1 VTDKTTPD
9 TTGTTGTGKKRLF
22 SITTPSIDF
31 GYRSSTVRT
40 RFTDNRIHLRLGMV
54 ASLFIGAAA
63 LLSLIAIGIG
73 QYPMTPVEIF
83 QAIFG
88 LSDERFNR
96 IVVMEWRMPVAISAV
111 LFGALLGIGG
121 AIFQSMTR
129 NPLGSPDIIGFDAG
143 SFTAVTVT
151 MLVIGSTAYW
161 NIALAAILGGV
172 VTALV
177 VFLLAR
183 KNKSVQSFRLIIVGI
198 GVSAML
204 GSLNNYLITRADV
217 EDAMMV
223 GFWSA
228 GSINRVTWE
237 SLVPVGVLGL
247 IVIILIALLA
257 PALKQMELGDDAATT
272 QGVNVERTRLALMV
286 TGVAT
291 TALVTAAAGPIS
303 FIALVAPQLARR
315 IAGTPGVTVLGA
327 AAVGAALLTFA
338 HFLSLVIAQFYRSIP
353 VGLLTVSVG
362 GIYMI
367 WLLIREARQQYGTP
381 K

>member
-1 VTDKTTPD
+1 MRTPVQD
-9 TTGTTGTGKKRLF
+9 TAKIRNA
-22 SITTPSIDF
+22 SIDF
-31 GYRSSTVRT
+31 GYLSRTVRT
-40 RFTDNRIHLRLGMV
+40 PFTDHRLHIRSGVV
-54 ASLFIGAAA
+54 ACLFIGSAA
-63 LLSLIAIGIG
+63 LLALVAIGIG
-73 QYPMTPVEIF
+73 QYPLSPLEVF
-83 QAIFG
+83 NAIIGKGEPFH
-88 LSDERFNR
+88 R
-96 IVVMEWRMPVAISAV
+96 IVVVEWRMPVAISAV
-111 LFGALLGIGG
+111 FFGALLGIGG
-121 AIFQSMTR
+121 AVFQSMTR

-143 SFTAVTVT
+143 SFTAVTLT

-161 NIALAAILGGV
+161 NIAFAAIIGGV
-172 VTALV
+172 LTAFL

-198 GVSAML
+198 GVSATL
-204 GSLNNYLITRADV
+204 GSLNAYLITRADV

-228 GSINRVTWE
+228 GSINRVTWQ
-237 SLVPVGVLGL
+237 SLLPVLAIGVLV
-247 IVIILIALLA
+247 IVLIALLA

-272 QGVNVERTRLALMV
+272 QGINVERTRLALMI

-291 TALVTAAAGPIS
+291 TALVTAAAGPIG

-367 WLLIREARQQYGTP
+367 WLLVREARKQYGPP
-381 K
+381 KQTN

>member
-1 VTDKTTPD
+1 MSNNKKT
-9 TTGTTGTGKKRLF
+9 KLRQSIRQRLNE
-22 SITTPSIDF
+22 STSESTVDF
-31 GYRSSTVRT
+31 GYRNMIVRT
-40 RFTDNRIHLRLGMV
+40 PKTSNRIQIRLAVV
-54 ASLFIGAAA
+54 ALTFIGAAA
-63 LLSLIAIGIG
+63 LLAIVAIGIG
-73 QYPMTPVEIF
+73 DYPINTWEITK
-83 QAIFG
+83 AIFG
-88 LSDERFNR
+88 AEDTRFHR
-96 IVVMEWRMPVAISAV
+96 IVVVEWRMPLAISAV
-111 LFGALLGIGG
+111 VFGALLGIGG

-143 SFTAVTVT
+143 SFTAVTLC

-161 NIALAAILGGV
+161 NIAFAAILGGI
-172 VTALV
+172 VTAFI
-177 VFLLAR
+177 VFALAR
-183 KNKSVQSFRLIIVGI
+183 KNKKVESFRLIIVGI
-198 GVSAML
+198 GVSATL
-204 GSLNNYLITRADV
+204 GSLNAYLITRADV

-228 GSINRVTWE
+228 GSINRVTWN
-237 SLVPVGVLGL
+237 SLVPVL
-247 IVIILIALLA
+247 ILAAVVILLVALLA

-272 QGVNVERTRLALMV
+272 QGVRVEPTRLALMLV
-286 TGVAT
+286 GVAT

-367 WLLIREARQQYGTP
+367 WLLIREAHKQYGGP

>member
-1 VTDKTTPD
+1 MRTPKT
-9 TTGTTGTGKKRLF
+9 
-22 SITTPSIDF
+22 S
-31 GYRSSTVRT
+31 
-40 RFTDNRIHLRLGMV
+40 NRIHVRLAVV
-54 ASLFIGAAA
+54 AVSFILAAA
-63 LLSLIAIGIG
+63 VLAIIAIGMG
-73 QYPMTPVEIF
+73 DYPLNPWQITK
-83 QAIFG
+83 AIFG
-88 LSDERFNR
+88 APETRFHR
-96 IVVMEWRMPVAISAV
+96 IVVVEWRMPVAIAAV
-111 LFGALLGIGG
+111 VFGALLGIGG

-143 SFTAVTVT
+143 SYTAVTVC
-151 MLVIGSTAYW
+151 MLVIGTTAYW
-161 NIALAAILGGV
+161 NIAFAAILGGII
-172 VTALV
+172 TAFV
-177 VFLLAR
+177 VFMLAR
-183 KNKSVQSFRLIIVGI
+183 KNKKVESFRLIIVGI
-198 GVSAML
+198 GVSATL
-204 GSLNNYLITRADV
+204 GSLNSYLITRADV

-228 GSINRVTWE
+228 GSINRVTWN
-237 SLVPVGVLGL
+237 SLVPVL
-247 IVIILIALLA
+247 ILAAVVVTLVALLA

-272 QGVNVERTRLALMV
+272 QGVNVERTRLMLMV
-286 TGVAT
+286 VGVAT

-338 HFLSLVIAQFYRSIP
+338 HFLSLVISHFYRSIP

-367 WLLIREARQQYGTP
+367 WLLIREARKQYGTP

>member
-1 VTDKTTPD
+1 MSNNNKT
-9 TTGTTGTGKKRLF
+9 KLRQSIRQRLNE
-22 SITTPSIDF
+22 STSESTVDF
-31 GYRSSTVRT
+31 GYRNMIVRT
-40 RFTDNRIHLRLGMV
+40 PKTSNRIQIRLAVV
-54 ASLFIGAAA
+54 ALTFIGAAA
-63 LLSLIAIGIG
+63 LLAIVAIGIG
-73 QYPMTPVEIF
+73 DYPVNTWEITK
-83 QAIFG
+83 AIFG
-88 LSDERFNR
+88 AEDTRFHR
-96 IVVMEWRMPVAISAV
+96 IVVVEWRMPLAISAV
-111 LFGALLGIGG
+111 VFGALLGIGG

-143 SFTAVTVT
+143 SFTAVTLC

-161 NIALAAILGGV
+161 NIAFAAILGGI
-172 VTALV
+172 VTAFI
-177 VFLLAR
+177 VFALAR
-183 KNKSVQSFRLIIVGI
+183 KNKKVESFRLIIVGI
-198 GVSAML
+198 GVSATL
-204 GSLNNYLITRADV
+204 GSLNAYLITRADV

-228 GSINRVTWE
+228 GSINRVTWN
-237 SLVPVGVLGL
+237 SLVPVL
-247 IVIILIALLA
+247 ILAAVVILLVALLA

-272 QGVNVERTRLALMV
+272 QGVRVEPTRLALMV
-286 TGVAT
+286 VGVAT

-367 WLLIREARQQYGTP
+367 
-381 K
+381 

>member
-1 VTDKTTPD
+1 MTITRKDRKSRDKAPF
-9 TTGTTGTGKKRLF
+9 F
-22 SITTPSIDF
+22 SLSDSAIDF
-31 GYRSSTVRT
+31 GYTTRTVRT
-40 RFTDNRIHLRLGMV
+40 KFTDNRFHIRLGV
-54 ASLFIGAAA
+54 IASLFIGSAA
-63 LLSLIAIGIG
+63 LLALIAIGIG
-73 QYPMTPVEIF
+73 EYPLNPAEVF

-88 LSDERFNR
+88 LSDERFHR
-96 IVVMEWRMPVAISAV
+96 IVVVEWRMPVAISAV
-111 LFGALLGIGG
+111 FFGALLGIGG
-121 AIFQSMTR
+121 AVFQSMTR

-143 SFTAVTVT
+143 SLTAVTVT

-161 NIALAAILGGV
+161 NIAFAAIIGGV
-172 VTALV
+172 ITAFLV
-177 VFLLAR
+177 FAMAR
-183 KNKSVQSFRLIIVGI
+183 KNKTVQSFRLIIVGI
-198 GVSAML
+198 AVSATL
-204 GSLNNYLITRADV
+204 GSLNAYLITRADV

-228 GSINRVTWE
+228 GSINRVTWQ
-237 SLVPVGVLGL
+237 SLLPVAAIGIV
-247 IVIILIALLA
+247 VIILISLLA

-291 TALVTAAAGPIS
+291 TALVTAAAGPIG

-367 WLLIREARQQYGTP
+367 WLLIREARKQYGTP

>member
-1 VTDKTTPD
+1 M
-9 TTGTTGTGKKRLF
+9 
-22 SITTPSIDF
+22 
-31 GYRSSTVRT
+31 RSGV
-40 RFTDNRIHLRLGMV
+40 V
-54 ASLFIGAAA
+54 ACLFIGSAA
-63 LLSLIAIGIG
+63 LLALVAIGIG
-73 QYPMTPVEIF
+73 QYPLNPLEVF
-83 QAIFG
+83 NAIIG
-88 LSDERFNR
+88 NGERFHR
-96 IVVMEWRMPVAISAV
+96 IVVVEWRMPVAISAV
-111 LFGALLGIGG
+111 FFGALLGIGG
-121 AIFQSMTR
+121 AVFQSMTR

-143 SFTAVTVT
+143 SFTAVTLT

-161 NIALAAILGGV
+161 NIAFAAIIGGV
-172 VTALV
+172 LTAFV

-198 GVSAML
+198 GVSATL
-204 GSLNNYLITRADV
+204 GSLNAYLITRADV

-228 GSINRVTWE
+228 GSINRVTWQ
-237 SLVPVGVLGL
+237 SLLPVLAIGILV
-247 IVIILIALLA
+247 IVLIALLA

-272 QGVNVERTRLALMV
+272 QGVNVERTRLALMI

-291 TALVTAAAGPIS
+291 TALVTAAGPIG

-338 HFLSLVIAQFYRSIP
+338 HFLSLVISQFYRSIP

-362 GIYMI
+362 GVYMI
-367 WLLIREARQQYGTP
+367 WLLVREARKQYGAP
-381 K
+381 KQTN

>member
-1 VTDKTTPD
+1 MSENTSESSV
-9 TTGTTGTGKKRLF
+9 
-22 SITTPSIDF
+22 DF
-31 GYRSSTVRT
+31 GYRSLVVRT
-40 RFTDNRIHLRLGMV
+40 PKTSNRINVRLALV
-54 ASLFIGAAA
+54 AVSFIGAAA
-63 LLSLIAIGIG
+63 VLAIIAIGMG
-73 QYPMTPVEIF
+73 DYPVNIVQITK
-83 QAIFG
+83 AIFG
-88 LSDERFNR
+88 APETNFHR
-96 IVVMEWRMPVAISAV
+96 IVVVEWRMPVAIAAV

-143 SFTAVTVT
+143 SYTAVTLC

-161 NIALAAILGGV
+161 NIAIAAILGGV
-172 VTALV
+172 VTAFI
-177 VFLLAR
+177 VFMLAR
-183 KNKSVQSFRLIIVGI
+183 KNKKVESFRLIIVGI
-198 GVSAML
+198 GVSATL

-228 GSINRVTWE
+228 GSINRVTWN
-237 SLVPVGVLGL
+237 SLIPVLIISAVVIVL
-247 IVIILIALLA
+247 VALLA

-272 QGVNVERTRLALMV
+272 QGVRVERTRLALMV
-286 TGVAT
+286 VGVAT

-367 WLLIREARQQYGTP
+367 WLLVREARKQYGAP

>member
-1 VTDKTTPD
+1 
-9 TTGTTGTGKKRLF
+9 
-22 SITTPSIDF
+22 
-31 GYRSSTVRT
+31 
-40 RFTDNRIHLRLGMV
+40 
-54 ASLFIGAAA
+54 
-63 LLSLIAIGIG
+63 
-73 QYPMTPVEIF
+73 
-83 QAIFG
+83 
-88 LSDERFNR
+88 
-96 IVVMEWRMPVAISAV
+96 MPVAISAV
-111 LFGALLGIGG
+111 VFGALLGIGG
-121 AIFQSMTR
+121 AVFQSMTR

-143 SFTAVTVT
+143 SYTAVTLC
-151 MLVIGSTAYW
+151 MLAFGATAYW
-161 NIALAAILGGV
+161 DVAFATIIGGII
-172 VTALV
+172 TAGI

-183 KNKSVQSFRLIIVGI
+183 KNRKVESFRLIIVGI
-198 GVSAML
+198 GVSATL
-204 GSLNNYLITRADV
+204 GSLNSYLITRADV

-228 GSINRVTWE
+228 GSINRVTWN
-237 SLVPVGVLGL
+237 SLVPVLVLAVVVLAGV
-247 IVIILIALLA
+247 ALLA
-257 PALKQMELGDDAATT
+257 PSLRQMELGDDAATT
-272 QGVNVERTRLALMV
+272 QGINVERTRLLLMV
-286 TGVAT
+286 FGVAT

-367 WLLIREARQQYGTP
+367 WLLIREARVQYGTP

>member
-1 VTDKTTPD
+1 MSIRERIRNH
-9 TTGTTGTGKKRLF
+9 TGESG
-22 SITTPSIDF
+22 IDF
-31 GYRSSTVRT
+31 GYRTVVVRT
-40 RFTDNRIHLRLGMV
+40 PRTSGRVHVRLVVV
-54 ASLFIGAAA
+54 AVSFLVAAA
-63 LLSLIAIGIG
+63 VLAVVAIGIG
-73 QYPMTPVEIF
+73 DYPLNPWQITR
-83 QAIFG
+83 AIFG
-88 LSDERFNR
+88 DPEIRFHR
-96 IVVMEWRMPVAISAV
+96 IVVVEWRMPVAISAV
-111 LFGALLGIGG
+111 VFGALLGIGG
-121 AIFQSMTR
+121 AVFQSMTR

-143 SFTAVTVT
+143 SYTAVTLC
-151 MLVIGSTAYW
+151 MLAFGATAYW
-161 NIALAAILGGV
+161 DVAFAAIIGGII
-172 VTALV
+172 TAGI

-183 KNKSVQSFRLIIVGI
+183 KNRKVESFRLIIVGI
-198 GVSAML
+198 GVSATL
-204 GSLNNYLITRADV
+204 GSLNSYLITRADV

-228 GSINRVTWE
+228 GSINRVTWN
-237 SLVPVGVLGL
+237 SLVPVLVLAVVVLAGV
-247 IVIILIALLA
+247 ALLA
-257 PALKQMELGDDAATT
+257 PSLRQMELGDDAATT
-272 QGVNVERTRLALMV
+272 QGINVERTRLLLMV
-286 TGVAT
+286 FGVAT

-367 WLLIREARQQYGTP
+367 WLLIREARVQYGTP